1 MTLLDYAVFAIVGF
15 SVLLS
20 VIRGLVREV
29 LALAAWAIAFVVAWL
44 LGSELAT
51 LMPEEIPSMELRVLA
66 GFATVFFLAL
76 LAMSLVAIAASQL
89 VKSAGLGVEDRMLGA
104 MFGLARGLLVVMVLV
119 LAAGATSLP
128 AEPVWREA
136 ALRPL
141 LERAALCIRDWL
153 PPAIGQH
160 IKYG

>member
-15 SVLLS
+15 SVLLGI
-20 VIRGLVREV
+20 IRGLVREV

-44 LGSELAT
+44 FGGELAA
-51 LMPEEIPSMELRVLA
+51 LMPEEIPTMELRLLA
-66 GFATVFFLAL
+66 GFATVFFLVL

-89 VKSAGLGVEDRMLGA
+89 VKSAGLSVEDRMFGA
-104 MFGLARGLLVVMVLV
+104 VFGLARGLLVVMALV

-141 LERAALCIRDWL
+141 LERAALGIRDWL

>member
-1 MTLLDYAVFAIVGF
+1 MTLLDYAVFSIVGF

-20 VIRGLVREV
+20 IIRGLVREV

-44 LGSELAT
+44 FGGELAT
-51 LMPEEIPSMELRVLA
+51 LMPEEIPTMELRLLA
-66 GFATVFFLAL
+66 GFATVFFLVL
-76 LAMSLVAIAASQL
+76 LAMSLLAIAVSQL
-89 VKSAGLGVEDRMLGA
+89 VKSAGLSVEDRMFGA
-104 MFGLARGLLVVMVLV
+104 LFGLARGLLVVMALV

-141 LERAALCIRDWL
+141 LERAALGIRDWL

>member
-20 VIRGLVREV
+20 IIRGLVREV

-44 LGSELAT
+44 FGGELAA
-51 LMPEEIPSMELRVLA
+51 LMPDEIPTMELRLLA
-66 GFATVFFLAL
+66 GFATVFFLVL
-76 LAMSLVAIAASQL
+76 LAMSLVAVAASQL
-89 VKSAGLGVEDRMLGA
+89 VKSAGLSVEDRMFGA
-104 MFGLARGLLVVMVLV
+104 VFGLARGLLVVMALV

-136 ALRPL
+136 TLRPL
-141 LERAALCIRDWL
+141 LERAALGVRDWL

>member
-1 MTLLDYAVFAIVGF
+1 MTLLDYAVFSIVGF

-20 VIRGLVREV
+20 IIRGLVREV

-44 LGSELAT
+44 FGGELAT
-51 LMPEEIPSMELRVLA
+51 LMPEEIPTMELRLLA
-66 GFATVFFLAL
+66 GFATVFFLVL

-89 VKSAGLGVEDRMLGA
+89 VKSAGLSVEDRMFGA
-104 MFGLARGLLVVMVLV
+104 VFGLARGLLVVMALV

-141 LERAALCIRDWL
+141 LERAALGIRDWL

>member
-1 MTLLDYAVFAIVGF
+1 V
-15 SVLLS
+15 
-20 VIRGLVREV
+20 
-29 LALAAWAIAFVVAWL
+29 
-44 LGSELAT
+44 
-51 LMPEEIPSMELRVLA
+51 
-66 GFATVFFLAL
+66 
-76 LAMSLVAIAASQL
+76 
-89 VKSAGLGVEDRMLGA
+89 
-104 MFGLARGLLVVMVLV
+104 RGLLVVMALV

-141 LERAALCIRDWL
+141 LERAALGIRDWL

>member
-51 LMPEEIPSMELRVLA
+51 LMPEEIPSMELRLLA

-141 LERAALCIRDWL
+141 LERAALGIRDWL

>member
-1 MTLLDYAVFAIVGF
+1 MTLLDYAVFSIVGF

-20 VIRGLVREV
+20 IIRGLVREV

-44 LGSELAT
+44 FGGELAA
-51 LMPEEIPSMELRVLA
+51 LMPEEIPTMELRMLA
-66 GFATVFFLAL
+66 GFATVFFLVL

-89 VKSAGLGVEDRMLGA
+89 VKSAGLSDEDRMFGA
-104 MFGLARGLLVVMVLV
+104 LFGLARGLLVVMALV

-141 LERAALCIRDWL
+141 LERAALGIRDWL

>member
-1 MTLLDYAVFAIVGF
+1 MTLLDYAVFSIVGF

-20 VIRGLVREV
+20 IIRGLVREV
-29 LALAAWAIAFVVAWL
+29 LALAAWAIAFVVAWIF
-44 LGSELAT
+44 GGELAA
-51 LMPEEIPSMELRVLA
+51 LMPEEIPTMELRLLA
-66 GFATVFFLAL
+66 GFATVFFLVL

-89 VKSAGLGVEDRMLGA
+89 VKSAGLSVEDSMMGA
-104 MFGLARGLLVVMVLV
+104 MFGLARGLLVVMALV

-141 LERAALCIRDWL
+141 LERAALGIRDWL

>member
-1 MTLLDYAVFAIVGF
+1 MTLLDYAVLSILGF

-20 VIRGLVREV
+20 IIRGLVREV
-29 LALAAWAIAFVVAWL
+29 LALAAWAVAFIAAWL
-44 LGSELAT
+44 FGGELAS
-51 LMPEEIPSMELRVLA
+51 LMPDEIPTLELRLLA

-76 LAMSLVAIAASQL
+76 LTMSLVAVAASQL
-89 VKSAGLGVEDRMLGA
+89 VKSAGLTVEDRMFGA
-104 MFGLARGLLVVMVLV
+104 VFGLARGMLLVMALV

-141 LERAALCIRDWL
+141 LERAALGIRDWL

>member
-1 MTLLDYAVFAIVGF
+1 
-15 SVLLS
+15 
-20 VIRGLVREV
+20 
-29 LALAAWAIAFVVAWL
+29 
-44 LGSELAT
+44 
-51 LMPEEIPSMELRVLA
+51 
-66 GFATVFFLAL
+66 
-76 LAMSLVAIAASQL
+76 
-89 VKSAGLGVEDRMLGA
+89 VKSAGLSVEDRMLGA
-104 MFGLARGLLVVMVLV
+104 MFGLARGLLVVMALV

-141 LERAALCIRDWL
+141 LERAALGIRDWL

>member
-1 MTLLDYAVFAIVGF
+1 MTLLDYVVLAIIGF

-29 LALAAWAIAFVVAWL
+29 LALAAWAVAFVAAWL
-44 LGSELAT
+44 FGGELAG
-51 LMPEEIPSMELRVLA
+51 LMPEEIPTMELRLLA
-66 GFATVFFLAL
+66 GFAAVFFLAL
-76 LAMSLVAIAASQL
+76 LAMSLVAIAVSQL
-89 VKSAGLGVEDRMLGA
+89 VKSAGLSVEDRMLGA
-104 MFGLARGLLVVMVLV
+104 LFGLARGLLVVMALV

-141 LERAALCIRDWL
+141 LERAALGIRDWL